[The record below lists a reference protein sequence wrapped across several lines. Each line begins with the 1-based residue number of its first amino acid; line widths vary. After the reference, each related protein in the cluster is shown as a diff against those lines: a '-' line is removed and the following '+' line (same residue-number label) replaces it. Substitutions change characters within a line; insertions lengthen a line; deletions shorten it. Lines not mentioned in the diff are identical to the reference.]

1 MSEKSPRELVASAIR
16 VVGAIAAHTE
26 FAFEWICSESAA
38 GKIA

>member
-16 VVGAIAAHTE
+16 VVAAIAADTKI
-26 FAFEWICSESAA
+26 AFEWICSYFAA